1 MCQVK
6 LSQTICFHFIS
17 KYQSGSH
24 GMREAPLAVPRDD
37 NNTEE
42 NDVAIIPELQ
52 KALLTAEKNCAAG
65 SCSLPATQH
74 LQIRVCINIIG
85 TRVIQMLVIV
95 NNH

>member
-1 MCQVK
+1 
-6 LSQTICFHFIS
+6 
-17 KYQSGSH
+17 
-24 GMREAPLAVPRDD
+24 MREAPLAVPRDD